1 MQWNFLTFYLAVKYT
16 SIVYVCS
23 IYLESQEKSGFVGR
37 QVKLFAAHLIAIQG
51 IGGRNG
57 TDLK

>member
-1 MQWNFLTFYLAVKYT
+1 MEFPHILLSRQVHFH
-16 SIVYVCS
+16 SVCS